1 MFRFLKR
8 YKLKYL
14 NHIVLF
20 VPLIV
25 YANKPLLEK
34 YPDLYQSSDYSRA
47 LTELK
52 QQGWSILRM
61 QFPQNLK
68 SLQGMRRLPM
78 SHRENEAQN
87 WEVAPKGRIYQ
98 SSSYRDKIFTDDL
111 QIEIMDLGRIFED
124 LLNSSRNFRNPIE
137 LNYGYVY
144 SSPKTTDFEDDTFI
158 WHPDEIIY
166 RILVP
171 LSSPTTEYKINGVE
185 ASILPYTALIFSG
198 TGNTQPNIRALIH
211 RAPIH
216 NDHRSLLVFEYQ
228 RQVSNGGGWMML
240 DSFF

>member
-8 YKLKYL
+8 YQLKYL
-14 NHIVLF
+14 NYMVLF
-20 VPLIV
+20 VPLIG
-25 YANKPLLEK
+25 YADKSLSGK
-34 YPDLYQSSDYSRA
+34 YPDLYQSSDYSRT

-52 QQGWSILRM
+52 QKGWSILRIN
-61 QFPQNLK
+61 FPQNLK
-68 SLQGMRRLPM
+68 RLQGIRRLPM
-78 SHRENEAQN
+78 NHSSDEAQN
-87 WEVAPKGRIYQ
+87 WEVAPKDRIYQ
-98 SSSYRDKIFTDDL
+98 SSSYRDKIFTDGL

-144 SSPKTTDFEDDTFI
+144 SSPKATNFEDDTFI
-158 WHPDEIIY
+158 WHVDEIIY
-166 RILVP
+166 RILIP
-171 LSSPTTEYKINGVE
+171 LSSPTTHYKVNGIQ

-198 TGNTQPNIRALIH
+198 TGNTLPNIRALIH

-216 NDHRSLLVFEYQ
+216 NDYRSLLVFEYR
-228 RQVSNGGGWMML
+228 RQVSRGGGWMML